1 MSDHTDHR
9 GPATRRGFLGLTGKA
24 AAAASAAVGAVA
36 FSVASSGPAA
46 AAAQV
51 DEAVTSRSGE
61 LPVVTSPD
69 HPGARIPNV
78 SAADHADG
86 VSREP
91 LNASA
96 ECGLSAAAG
105 GMR

>member
-1 MSDHTDHR
+1 MTEHT
-9 GPATRRGFLGLTGKA
+9 TRRGFLGLSGRAAVAVAGA
-24 AAAASAAVGAVA
+24 AALPVLC
-36 FSVASSGPAA
+36 SGPARA
-46 AAAQV
+46 TGPA
-51 DEAVTSRSGE
+51 E

-69 HPGARIPNV
+69 HPDARIPRV

-96 ECGLSAAAG
+96 ECGLPPGVAAAAG
-105 GMR
+105 GRR

>member
-1 MSDHTDHR
+1 MIDHT
-9 GPATRRGFLGLTGKA
+9 TRRGFLGLSGRAAFAVAGA
-24 AAAASAAVGAVA
+24 AALPVIC
-36 FSVASSGPAA
+36 SGPAHA
-46 AAAQV
+46 TGSTTGPA
-51 DEAVTSRSGE
+51 E

-69 HPGARIPNV
+69 HPDARIPRV

-96 ECGLSAAAG
+96 ECGLPAGVARAARAAG
-105 GMR
+105 GRG